1 MDELGTVSVPADA
14 TTTEDA
20 HFSWR
25 KLWAFSGPGLL
36 MSIAYLD
43 PGNIE
48 ADLQSGAHGGYSLLW
63 VLLWSTALGCF
74 LQILAARLG
83 VVTGAFCVLFAL
95 FSTNRIN

>member
-1 MDELGTVSVPADA
+1 MDEVGTVSVPAEA
-14 TTTEDA
+14 AAAEDVQ
-20 HFSWR
+20 FSWR

-36 MSIAYLD
+36 VSMAYLD

-48 ADLQSGAHGGYSLLW
+48 ADLQSGARGGYTLLW

-83 VVTGAFCVLFAL
+83 VVTGTFIF
-95 FSTNRIN
+95 